1 MVEGCTISQDANEE
15 QLFCLSHDVLYKEVG
30 IGIQQCTAFFIQA
43 VICNCAIRLENPGC
57 SDEDITE
64 STCTCHYQNMHKL
77 TNSLEGNCTCNHE
90 NITDSALKSA

>member
-1 MVEGCTISQDANEE
+1 MVEGCTISHDANEE

-43 VICNCAIRLENPGC
+43 VICAIRLKNLGC

-64 STCTCHYQNMHKL
+64 STCYQNMHKL
-77 TNSLEGNCTCNHE
+77 TNSLEGNCICNHE